1 MRLKNACSAALVYA
15 VYAVYVASSARADTA
30 ADLAACA
37 DERVKTAMLPIE
49 QLADA
54 EISCTRV
61 LEDTTSDPDRQKA
74 AFFRGLMR
82 FLQVMQAGMALDAN
96 ADGSMQEYKLPTQK
110 DVAAALTDVQ
120 TAIDLE
126 GPLKGEALALRV
138 TINQTIGQPDGVV
151 GDIEAA
157 MLAAPA
163 DATPFVQRALE
174 AERRGNLAAALSDLD
189 QALEKD
195 ARSGPALIA
204 RGLLLRRVGHLAKA
218 LEDLKTA
225 ITLGPPYRR
234 LALIQKS
241 EIESR
246 TGDLRASFDDM
257 LSAARETGD
266 MSAED
271 AHAMNMDLMIRA
283 GDLALDSLKD
293 PAAAEGLY
301 NEAAKLSPG
310 DWRWQ
315 LGLGRAAEA
324 RGQKEKAIEIY
335 NRILDGTHSV
345 PNLLERND
353 AAWHLTRLTQP
364 VLQRRAGEFTPGFEF
379 GIVPEN
385 PSPDGLKRLA
395 FTIGSGNYTELSSL
409 PNARRDAAII
419 ANRLADM
426 GFDAIEI
433 AEDIDSKNLINL
445 PAYIGERARDA
456 DIVVVFYAGHGVET
470 GGVNYLVPVD
480 ATIGNETDL
489 QTTALAL
496 QDLTAAASKA
506 RRGALVIID
515 ACRDNPFIEAKAV
528 ASSRG
533 LARVSA
539 DPVPERMPMGLTVS
553 PTPAANN
560 VVLHSTQPGKTAA
573 DGSGLDS
580 PFVIALL
587 QTLSTPGLTMDEV
600 VRETTARVSD
610 LTDGRQIPTAYG
622 DASAIR
628 ILPGGAQQ

>member
-1 MRLKNACSAALVYA
+1 MRLKKACSAALVYA
-15 VYAVYVASSARADTA
+15 VYAVSPASADTV

-37 DERVKTAMLPIE
+37 DEQVKTAMLPIE

-54 EISCTRV
+54 EASCTRV
-61 LEDTTSDPDRQKA
+61 LEGKTNDADRQKA

-82 FLQVMQAGMALDAN
+82 FLQVTQAGMALGAN
-96 ADGSMQEYKLPTQK
+96 ADGSMQEYKLPTQE
-110 DVAAALTDVQ
+110 DVAGALADVQ
-120 TAIDLE
+120 TAIDLQ

-138 TINQTIGQPDGVV
+138 TINQTIGQPDAVAD
-151 GDIEAA
+151 DIEAA
-157 MLAAPA
+157 MRDAPA

-174 AERRGNLAAALSDLD
+174 AERRGDLAAALADLD
-189 QALEKD
+189 QALEND
-195 ARSGPALIA
+195 AQSGPALIA
-204 RGLLLRRVGHLAKA
+204 RSLLLRRVGHLAKA
-218 LEDLKTA
+218 LEDLTA
-225 ITLGPPYRR
+225 AIALGPPFRR

-271 AHAMNMDLMIRA
+271 AYAMNIDLLIRA

-301 NEAAKLSPG
+301 NEAAKLSPD

-315 LGLGRAAEA
+315 LGLGRSAEA
-324 RGQKEKAIEIY
+324 RGQKKKAIEIY
-335 NRILDGTHSV
+335 NRILEGTQSV

-353 AAWHLTRLTQP
+353 AAWRLKRLTQP
-364 VLQRRAGEFTPGFEF
+364 VLQRRAGEFAPGFEF
-379 GIVPEN
+379 GIMPEN

-395 FTIGSGNYTELSSL
+395 FIIGSGNYSELSSL

-419 ANRLADM
+419 ASRLADM

-433 AEDIDSKNLINL
+433 AEDIDSKNMTNL
-445 PAYIGERARDA
+445 PAYIGERAGDA

-480 ATIGNETDL
+480 AAIGNEKDL

-506 RRGALVIID
+506 RQGALVIID
-515 ACRDNPFIEAKAV
+515 ACRDDPFVEAKAV

-533 LARVSA
+533 LARITV
-539 DPVPERMPMGLTVS
+539 DPVPERMPMGLAVS
-553 PTPAANN
+553 PTPAMNS

-573 DGSGLDS
+573 DGNGLDS

-587 QTLSTPGLTMDEV
+587 QTLSRPGLTMDEV
-600 VRETTARVSD
+600 VRETAARVSD
-610 LTDGRQIPTAYG
+610 LTGGMQIPTAYG
-622 DASAIR
+622 DASAIQ
-628 ILPGGAQQ
+628 ILPGGAQE